1 MPSDVKEFLRQ
12 AAMQVGAGGSAGF
25 VEVCIMHPL
34 DLVKTRLQLQASPTA
49 GATKSTAYYNGV
61 FDCIRKMAK
70 SEGVFSLYKGILPP
84 VLVET
89 PKRAVKFLTFEQYKR
104 FFMFGSD
111 KPTPLT
117 FSLAGLGAGVT
128 EAILVN
134 PFEMVKVTL
143 QANKNKMVQVP
154 STWAV
159 TKQIINESGFGLN
172 GLNRG
177 LTATIGRNGVF
188 NMIYF
193 GFYHSVKGIVPEYKV
208 QRMIANVV
216 TRVWLGRTLDPVKEF
231 LRKVGIGFVSGTLGS
246 IVNIPFDVAKSR
258 IQGPQPIPGQVKY
271 RTTFGSM
278 MIVAREEG
286 FAALYKGLTPK
297 VMRLGPGGAIMLVV
311 YDYVY
316 AFLDDY
322 FK

>member
-34 DLVKTRLQLQASPTA
+34 DLVKTRLQLQASPVA
-49 GATKSTAYYNGV
+49 GVAKSTTYYNGV

-70 SEGVFSLYKGILPP
+70 TEGVFSLYKGILPP

-143 QANKNKMVQVP
+143 QANKNKMGQVP

-193 GFYHSVKGIVPEYKV
+193 GFYHSVKGIVPEYK
-208 QRMIANVV
+208 
-216 TRVWLGRTLDPVKEF
+216 DPVQEF

-258 IQGPQPIPGQVKY
+258 IQGPQPVPGQVKY

>member
-34 DLVKTRLQLQASPTA
+34 DLVKTRLQLQASPGA
-49 GATKSTAYYNGV
+49 GVAKSTTYYNGV

-70 SEGVFSLYKGILPP
+70 AEGVFSLYKGILPP

-143 QANKNKMVQVP
+143 QANKNKMGQVP

-193 GFYHSVKGIVPEYKV
+193 GFYHSVKGIVPEYK
-208 QRMIANVV
+208 
-216 TRVWLGRTLDPVKEF
+216 DPVQEF

-258 IQGPQPIPGQVKY
+258 IQGPQPVPGQVKY

-286 FAALYKGLTPK
+286 FGALYKGLTPK

>member
-1 MPSDVKEFLRQ
+1 MPSDLKEFLRQ

-34 DLVKTRLQLQASPTA
+34 DLVKTRLQLQASPAA
-49 GATKSTAYYNGV
+49 GASKSATYYNGV

-70 SEGVFSLYKGILPP
+70 AEGVFSLYKGILPP

-104 FFMFGSD
+104 FFLFGSD
-111 KPTPLT
+111 KPTPL
-117 FSLAGLGAGVT
+117 
-128 EAILVN
+128 
-134 PFEMVKVTL
+134 
-143 QANKNKMVQVP
+143 
-154 STWAV
+154 
-159 TKQIINESGFGLN
+159 
-172 GLNRG
+172 
-177 LTATIGRNGVF
+177 
-188 NMIYF
+188 
-193 GFYHSVKGIVPEYKV
+193 
-208 QRMIANVV
+208 
-216 TRVWLGRTLDPVKEF
+216 DPVQEF

-258 IQGPQPIPGQVKY
+258 IQGPQPVPGQVKY

-278 MIVAREEG
+278 AIVAREEG

-316 AFLDDY
+316 EFLDGY

>member
-1 MPSDVKEFLRQ
+1 MSSDVKEFLRQ

-34 DLVKTRLQLQASPTA
+34 DLVKTRLQLQASPA
-49 GATKSTAYYNGV
+49 SGATKATTYYNGV

-70 SEGVFSLYKGILPP
+70 SEGFFSLYKGILPP

-143 QANKNKMVQVP
+143 QANKNKMGQVP
-154 STWAV
+154 STLAV

-193 GFYHSVKGIVPEYKV
+193 GFYHSVKGIIPEYK
-208 QRMIANVV
+208 
-216 TRVWLGRTLDPVKEF
+216 DPVQEF

-278 MIVAREEG
+278 AIVAREEG

>member
-1 MPSDVKEFLRQ
+1 MPSDLKEFLRQ

-34 DLVKTRLQLQASPTA
+34 DLVKTRLQLQASPSA
-49 GATKSTAYYNGV
+49 GAAKSTTYYNGV
-61 FDCIRKMAK
+61 FDCIRKMAQ

-104 FFMFGSD
+104 FFLFGSD

-143 QANKNKMVQVP
+143 QANKNKMGQVP

-193 GFYHSVKGIVPEYKV
+193 GFYHSVKGIVPEYK
-208 QRMIANVV
+208 
-216 TRVWLGRTLDPVKEF
+216 DPVQEF

-278 MIVAREEG
+278 VIVAREEG
-286 FAALYKGLTPK
+286 FGALYKGLTPK

>member
-34 DLVKTRLQLQASPTA
+34 DLVKTRLQLQASPGTGVA
-49 GATKSTAYYNGV
+49 KSTTYYNGV

-117 FSLAGLGAGVT
+117 FSLAGLGAGIT

-143 QANKNKMVQVP
+143 QANKNKMGQVP

-193 GFYHSVKGIVPEYKV
+193 GFYHSVKGIVPEYK
-208 QRMIANVV
+208 
-216 TRVWLGRTLDPVKEF
+216 DPVQEF

-258 IQGPQPIPGQVKY
+258 IQGPQPVPGQVKY

-286 FAALYKGLTPK
+286 FGALYKGLTPK

>member
-1 MPSDVKEFLRQ
+1 MPSDLKEFLRQ

-34 DLVKTRLQLQASPTA
+34 DLVKTRLQLQASPAA
-49 GATKSTAYYNGV
+49 GAAKSTTYYNGV
-61 FDCIRKMAK
+61 FDCIRKMAQ

-143 QANKNKMVQVP
+143 QANKNKMGQVP

-159 TKQIINESGFGLN
+159 TRQIINESGFGLN

-193 GFYHSVKGIVPEYKV
+193 GFYHSVKGIVPEYK
-208 QRMIANVV
+208 
-216 TRVWLGRTLDPVKEF
+216 
-231 LRKVGIGFVSGTLGS
+231 
-246 IVNIPFDVAKSR
+246 
-258 IQGPQPIPGQVKY
+258 GPQPIPGQVKY
-271 RTTFGSM
+271 RTTVGSM
-278 MIVAREEG
+278 VIVAREEG